1 MLDDFEFKWFLS
13 GFIGAI
19 IGVFAFVLSITSML
33 FLDDFFMFIMSFYP
47 ELERIAKHNLLGGI
61 FLKLAFFTIFGF
73 VCGILTLY
81 LIMLINLIRRVYSKI
96 RK

>member
-1 MLDDFEFKWFLS
+1 MLNDFELKWFLS

-19 IGVFAFVLSITSML
+19 LGVFAFVLSITFML

-47 ELERIAKHNLLGGI
+47 ELESIAKQDSLGSI
-61 FLKLAFFTIFGF
+61 FLRLAFFTIFGF
-73 VCGILTLY
+73 ICGILTLY
-81 LIMLINLIRRVYSKI
+81 LIILITLIQRVCSKI